1 MLLCQRQHRTEEK
14 KQSVLNPVLKS
25 ECQKKKEGRKDDGG
39 WRRGKDERIHSFSRK
54 GLDWGEGKGK
64 ERMKEKIVV

>member
-1 MLLCQRQHRTEEK
+1 M
-14 KQSVLNPVLKS
+14 LKS